1 MLVDWIKEL
10 LLLLGLNSSDF
21 ESITLFNFTISL
33 ESICLL
39 VFVVWLILLIVVLIK
54 KFHKL
59 I

>member
-33 ESICLL
+33 ESICLF